1 MPVLDRQSLEFI
13 SRSPEQTRRVGM
25 RLGALL
31 NPGDLVCL
39 IGDLGAGKT
48 TLVQGMAAGWG
59 SLDRATSPSFVLVNL
74 YRRPMEGSFF
84 HVDAYRL
91 NSPAE
96 AQDLDVDGLLEQGP
110 VVVEWADRVH
120 KVWPSERLWVTLS
133 WVDDSQRDMVFSA
146 QGMRYQE
153 LLNELRRHIFGVAA

>member
-31 NPGDLVCL
+31 DPGDLVCL
-39 IGDLGAGKT
+39 VGELGAGKT
-48 TLVQGMAAGWG
+48 TLVQGLAAGWG

-91 NSPAE
+91 SSPAE
-96 AQDLDVDGLLEQGP
+96 AEDLDVDALLEKGP
-110 VVVEWADRVH
+110 VVVEWADRVQ
-120 KVWPSERLWVTLS
+120 KAFPSERLWVTLS
-133 WVDDSQRDMVFSA
+133 WIDDSQRDMVFSA
-146 QGMRYQE
+146 HGMHYQE
-153 LLNELRRHIFGVAA
+153 LLNELRKHIFGVAA